1 MACGSAT
8 RKNQSENSTSQR
20 QKASSRMGTVIT
32 YDPDPVVGDV
42 ASPTGGLV
50 FEC

>member
-1 MACGSAT
+1 MGIRHTSHAKRQASAA
-8 RKNQSENSTSQR
+8 KENANTT
-20 QKASSRMGTVIT
+20 AMIPVTT